1 MMVERV
7 GFARGPR
14 MDEFYLP
21 EEIIEWLGYKKSAL
35 LSELISHAEG
45 DDFSFEQY
53 QSFERFIPETLSAP
67 ELIFDSEE
75 DKINLKTFVKTYSD
89 PEIFQQIVIGA
100 MIPDQNKD
108 LIFIPIL
115 SFVTRKQNLIKIFCH
130 GRPTLRPVFN

>member
-7 GFARGPR
+7 GFARGLH

-21 EEIIEWLGYKKSAL
+21 EEMIEWLGCKKSIL

-45 DDFSFEQY
+45 DDFNFEQY
-53 QSFERFIPETLSAP
+53 QSFERLIPQTLAAP

-75 DKINLKTFVKTYSD
+75 DKIYLKTFVKTYSD

-108 LIFIPIL
+108 LIFVTIL
-115 SFVTRKQNLIKIFCH
+115 SFVTRKQNLIKIFCR
-130 GRPTLRPVFN
+130 GKPTLKPVVN